1 MTQNTEAVKTI
12 KPLTADQ
19 ELRLKISEQRK
30 LTKDL
35 LEQSKVMKSDRKD
48 AERKEAEALM
58 ADLSALA
65 SFPIVVGDHTLT
77 QEEAFVTGKKST
89 INVGDEK
96 KERAHTIFAPSAT
109 VNSIQKAVTR
119 LKKLMNGEA
128 IRPKSNEDVQA

>member
-1 MTQNTEAVKTI
+1 MTNTTTTEKIA

-19 ELRLKISEQRK
+19 ELRVKIAEQRK

-35 LEQSKVMKSDRKD
+35 LDQSKVMKSDRKD
-48 AERKEAEALM
+48 LERKEAETLM

-65 SFPIVVGDHTLT
+65 SHPITVGEHTLT
-77 QEEAFVTGKKST
+77 LEEALISGKKTT
-89 INVGDEK
+89 IRVGDK
-96 KERAHTIFAPSAT
+96 DRAHTVYATSAT
-109 VNSIQKAVTR
+109 VVSIQKAVTR